1 MFMSLPE
8 KPDNAKLISSIF
20 SPDKELINR
29 GIQDMEAAFGHVERV
44 SQQLF
49 FDRTRYYAREMG
61 WPLFRRFVSF
71 EKLIS
76 PEDIVRSKLK
86 TNEIEQQYLD
96 SGNRLVNIDPGL
108 LSAERLI
115 LATGKNY
122 IHRVYLSQ
130 GIYADVT
137 LVYKRGSFRSLDW
150 TYPDYASEEVVLFF
164 NEIRNNYMKYLR
176 TR

>member
-1 MFMSLPE
+1 MSLPE
-8 KPDNAKLISSIF
+8 TPDNAKLISSIF
-20 SPDKELINR
+20 SPDKDLINR
-29 GIQDMEAAFGHVERV
+29 GIQDMEASFGYVERV
-44 SQQLF
+44 SQPFF
-49 FDRTRYYAREMG
+49 FDRTRYYAKEMG

-71 EKLIS
+71 KKLIK

-96 SGNRLVNIDPGL
+96 SDNRLVNIDPGI
-108 LSAERLI
+108 LSAERLV

-137 LVYKRGSFRSLDW
+137 LVYKSGSFRSLDW
-150 TYPDYASEEVVLFF
+150 TYPDYASEEVIVFF

-176 TR
+176 KQ